1 MIRIN
6 LLSILTFVAA
16 SLTLCGSSLAID
28 TDQISRSRNTAEAS
42 YGDTTREQ
50 ILETRNRRK
59 RQLKVMAM
67 DARKK
72 LADHSSGENILT
84 VEQKEQLENKADIF
98 QRKIESMEIELEEWE
113 IERLI
118 VRETENANRRRE
130 RSHHSRNIKIEL

>member
-1 MIRIN
+1 
-6 LLSILTFVAA
+6 
-16 SLTLCGSSLAID
+16 
-28 TDQISRSRNTAEAS
+28 
-42 YGDTTREQ
+42 
-50 ILETRNRRK
+50 
-59 RQLKVMAM
+59 MAM

-98 QRKIESMEIELEEWE
+98 QRKIESMEIELEEWVRLRMMCIDNTFSIIAPQISCCRVVSTHFWQE

>member
-98 QRKIESMEIELEEWE
+98 QRKIESMEIELEEWV
-113 IERLI
+113 RLRMMCI
-118 VRETENANRRRE
+118 DNTFSIIAPQISCCRVVST
-130 RSHHSRNIKIEL
+130 HF

>member
-6 LLSILTFVAA
+6 ALSILAFIAA
-16 SLTLCGSSLAID
+16 SLTLCSSSLAID
-28 TDQISRSRNTAEAS
+28 TDEIRRSRNEAETS

-59 RQLKVMAM
+59 RQLKVMVM

-84 VEQKEQLENKADIF
+84 GEQKEQFENKVDLF

-118 VRETENANRRRE
+118 VRGTENANRRRE
-130 RSHHSRNIKIEL
+130 RSRHSRNIKSEL